1 MVDEALEIIC
11 LMEQNLPP
19 AFFDIQPHQNCTPPT
34 WSRFGRASALQV
46 DVLYRTIYES
56 HERVGAANGTP
67 RGIHGFEY
75 LLFEGMHYLTEY
87 TSRLSPTAPQLWKID
102 PRVQSSSLSKA
113 HRIRR
118 LDKDPNGRIFPEQA
132 HAFVL
137 RNDPCMAK

>member
-1 MVDEALEIIC
+1 MKAMKEWVQQMARPEGSMAL
-11 LMEQNLPP
+11 
-19 AFFDIQPHQNCTPPT
+19 
-34 WSRFGRASALQV
+34 G
-46 DVLYRTIYES
+46 
-56 HERVGAANGTP
+56 
-67 RGIHGFEY
+67 Y